1 MVLSSVLIAVNVQAE
16 GPSITAPGPASPPE
30 EINSGVTE
38 NRAEFDAK
46 MRAAVKV
53 PPEQRGAENPG
64 PPPPSQPAPPE
75 PGERPKQAP
84 PEPVE
89 KPKNPKEA
97 RRASSAKYNQ
107 YDFVTVLPEIAQ
119 AVELSNT
126 DINRFICTD
135 TIQDVVYSKE
145 KGVVVKFSGNNAFV
159 KFQIVLKRG
168 EEVYASRPTELYIVC
183 GSDVYNVI
191 GVPKKIPA
199 QTIKL
204 SSGKKDVIKKNMGLF
219 EGLPMEKK
227 VMALIKYVHTDT
239 IPESF
244 EVQKPR
250 KKVRLFKALNM
261 ILKRTVLVEGEGLLL
276 KEYYV
281 ENTGEGLMVL
291 NEGLFLKPE
300 VTSNAVAI
308 AIGDGKMNLNKDET
322 TRLYVVEL
330 TDGGVS
336 FVKN

>member
-1 MVLSSVLIAVNVQAE
+1 MRSLLSAMALAVIIFADSAQGQVAPAPAAGPEQAPPPAE
-16 GPSITAPGPASPPE
+16 TKGP
-30 EINSGVTE
+30 TE
-38 NRAEFDAK
+38 DRMGFDAK
-46 MRAAVKV
+46 MREIGLQAPGQKGQGNHV
-53 PPEQRGAENPG
+53 PPG
-64 PPPPSQPAPPE
+64 PQQPAT
-75 PGERPKQAP
+75 

-89 KPKNPKEA
+89 KPKTPREA
-97 RRASSAKYNQ
+97 HRPSSTKYNQ

-119 AVELSNT
+119 TVELSNT
-126 DINRFICTD
+126 DINRFICMD

-145 KGVVVKFSGNNAFV
+145 KGVVVKYSANNAFV

-183 GSDVYNVI
+183 GSDTYNII

-204 SSGKKDVIKKNMGLF
+204 SSGKKDTIKKNVSLF

-227 VMALIKYVHTDT
+227 VMALIKYAQTDT

-244 EVQKPR
+244 EVQKLKR
-250 KKVRLFKALNM
+250 KVRLYKALNM
-261 ILKRTVLVEGEGLLL
+261 TLKRTVTVEGEGLLL

-281 ENTGEGLMVL
+281 QNTGEGVIVL

-300 VTSNAVAI
+300 ITKNTVAI
-308 AIGDGKMNLNKDET
+308 AIGDGKMNLNKDDT

-330 TDGGVS
+330 TDGGTS